1 MSCVYEAFVDT
12 RYKTR
17 ELTRLPL
24 STSPPFTFF
33 LFQATTLIQ
42 GVYRARA
49 AKRRMNAMRATNA
62 GGPLDTSAEKQ
73 ISSDLLKAT
82 QSQFTAAEKAEAM
95 SIVHDVVNHDGAV
108 QAVVQGVL
116 PGQSSVQEGGKEGGE
131 GVTGAASAD
140 SQAAGNDDGSLET
153 KKDGSA

>member
-1 MSCVYEAFVDT
+1 
-12 RYKTR
+12 
-17 ELTRLPL
+17 
-24 STSPPFTFF
+24 
-33 LFQATTLIQ
+33 
-42 GVYRARA
+42 
-49 AKRRMNAMRATNA
+49 MNAMRATNA